1 MTTREGLHRLVDE
14 LPEPEW
20 PAAERL
26 LAGLRDGAVDPLRLA
41 LLLAPTDDEP
51 ETPEERA
58 AVQVA
63 RDELA
68 RGEGVA
74 DAEVWR
80 RPDAPPAPELP
91 PAR

>member
-20 PAAERL
+20 PAAEQL
-26 LAGLRDGAVDPLRLA
+26 LARLRDRGVDPLRLA
-41 LLLAPTDDEP
+41 LLLAPEDDEP
-51 ETPEERA
+51 EPADERD
-58 AVQVA
+58 AVQAA

-68 RGEGVA
+68 RGEGLP

-80 RPDAPPAPELP
+80 RLAAAPEPP

>member
-20 PAAERL
+20 PAAEQL
-26 LAGLRDGAVDPLRLA
+26 LARLRDRAVDPLRLA
-41 LLLAPTDDEP
+41 LLLAPDDDEP
-51 ETPEERA
+51 ETAEERT

-68 RGEGVA
+68 RGEGIP
-74 DAEVWR
+74 DAEVWHR
-80 RPDAPPAPELP
+80 LDALPESP